1 VAAHAVC
8 DALLSAAG
16 LGDLG
21 QHFGTSR
28 PQWAGASGTALLRE
42 TFRLVSEAGFV
53 IGNVAV
59 QVIGNRP
66 RIGPRR
72 AEAEKVMS
80 EALSGAPVGLSA
92 TTTDGL
98 GLTGRGEGLAA
109 IATALVVPG
118 QLQSPR
124 ALTASLSL
132 YTVTLQFHDTATR
145 TVREFAP
152 LTPGQVSVYL
162 CGATVQAPP
171 HIGHLRSAVCFDVL
185 IRWLEAS
192 GYRVT
197 FCRNVTDV
205 EDKILRTA
213 ASEGVAPW
221 IVAERNQRAFTW
233 AYDAVGCRPP
243 DIEPRATGH
252 IPEMIVLMRRLI
264 EGQHAYPAG
273 GDVYF
278 DVHSYPAYGAL
289 SGQRLDQ
296 MRPAEDSDDMGRKR
310 DPRDFALWKAA
321 KPGEPYWETPWG
333 PGRPGWHLECSAMS
347 TKYLGPTF
355 DIHCGGMDLI
365 FPHHENEI
373 AQSKAAGDGFA
384 RYWLH
389 NGLLGLAGEKMS
401 KSLGN
406 SLLVTDVLT
415 RVRPAELRYYLV
427 QAHYRSMLEFSEE
440 ALEEAVAAY
449 QRIERFVL
457 RAAEVLGSLG
467 MDTAHA
473 SPGEDD
479 PEELP
484 TSFRS
489 AMDEDLAVPAAL
501 AAVHACVRDG
511 NQALAASDKT
521 GARVSLIRLRA
532 MLDVLGL
539 DPLAPHWSGVSA
551 GASAGSGERLR
562 QVVGSLVKLTL
573 DQRDAA
579 RARRDYATADA
590 IRDGLEEIGVIVE
603 DTPQGPRWELKR

>member
-1 VAAHAVC
+1 
-8 DALLSAAG
+8 
-16 LGDLG
+16 
-21 QHFGTSR
+21 
-28 PQWAGASGTALLRE
+28 
-42 TFRLVSEAGFV
+42 
-53 IGNVAV
+53 
-59 QVIGNRP
+59 
-66 RIGPRR
+66 
-72 AEAEKVMS
+72 
-80 EALSGAPVGLSA
+80 
-92 TTTDGL
+92 
-98 GLTGRGEGLAA
+98 
-109 IATALVVPG
+109 
-118 QLQSPR
+118 
-124 ALTASLSL
+124 
-132 YTVTLQFHDTATR
+132 VTLQFHDTLSR
-145 TVREFAP
+145 SVREF
-152 LTPGQVSVYL
+152 TPIKPGEVSLYL

-192 GYRVT
+192 GYSVT
-197 FCRNVTDV
+197 YCRNVTDI

-213 ASEGVAPW
+213 QAEGVAPW

-252 IPEMIVLMRRLI
+252 VPEMIVLMRRLI
-264 EGQHAYPAG
+264 EADHAYPAG

-278 DVHSYPAYGAL
+278 DVRSYREYGAL

-296 MRPAEDSDDMGRKR
+296 MRPAEDADDAAAKR

-347 TKYLGPTF
+347 TKYLGPSF
-355 DIHCGGMDLI
+355 DIHGGGMDLI

-373 AQSKAAGDGFA
+373 AQSRAAGDGFA

-389 NGLLGLAGEKMS
+389 NGLVGMAGEKMS

-415 RVRPAELRYYLV
+415 RVRPAELRYYLA
-427 QAHYRSMLEFSEE
+427 QAHYRSQLEFSEE
-440 ALEEAVAAY
+440 ALDEAVAAY

-457 RAAEVLGSLG
+457 RAAEVAGGL
-467 MDTAHA
+467 
-473 SPGEDD
+473 DD
-479 PEELP
+479 LAEEPAELP

-489 AMDEDLAVPAAL
+489 AMDDDLAVPAAL

-511 NQALAASDKT
+511 NQALAASDN
-521 GARVSLIRLRA
+521 GGVRASLFRLRA
-532 MLDVLGL
+532 MLGVLGL
-539 DPLAPHWSGVSA
+539 DPLAPHWSGSGA
-551 GASAGSGERLR
+551 GALGPGAGSGDRLR
-562 QVVGSLVKLTL
+562 QVVGDLVKLTL
-573 DQRDAA
+573 DKRDAA

-590 IRDGLEEIGVIVE
+590 IRDGLDKIGIVVE

>member
-1 VAAHAVC
+1 
-8 DALLSAAG
+8 
-16 LGDLG
+16 
-21 QHFGTSR
+21 
-28 PQWAGASGTALLRE
+28 
-42 TFRLVSEAGFV
+42 
-53 IGNVAV
+53 
-59 QVIGNRP
+59 
-66 RIGPRR
+66 
-72 AEAEKVMS
+72 M
-80 EALSGAPVGLSA
+80 
-92 TTTDGL
+92 
-98 GLTGRGEGLAA
+98 
-109 IATALVVPG
+109 
-118 QLQSPR
+118 
-124 ALTASLSL
+124 
-132 YTVTLQFHDTATR
+132 
-145 TVREFAP
+145 REFTP
-152 LTPGQVSVYL
+152 ITPGQVSVYL

-185 IRWLEAS
+185 TRWLEVS

-213 ASEGVAPW
+213 QRDGVAPW

-264 EGQHAYPAG
+264 EGDHAYPAG

-278 DVHSYPAYGAL
+278 DVHSYREYGAL

-296 MRPAEDSDDMGRKR
+296 MRPAEDSDDAAAKR

-347 TKYLGPTF
+347 TKYLGSTF

-457 RAAEVLGSLG
+457 RANEVLGDLALGLDVSQAGQSLNVG
-467 MDTAHA
+467 HA
-473 SPGEDD
+473 GPGLDVGHARPGEDD
-479 PEELP
+479 ADGIP

-489 AMDEDLAVPAAL
+489 AMDDDLAVPAAL

-511 NQALAASDKT
+511 NQALAASDKA
-521 GARVSLIRLRA
+521 GARGSLIRLRA

-539 DPLAPHWSGVSA
+539 DPLAPHWSGA
-551 GASAGSGERLR
+551 PAGSGDRLR

-573 DQRDAA
+573 EQRDAA

-603 DTPQGPRWELKR
+603 DTSQGPRWELKR